1 MKKAVCRLCRREQ
14 NKLFLKGD
22 RCNSPKCSFT
32 RRPYGPGK
40 SGQTRH
46 GKFSDYAKQ
55 LRAKQKAKTIYNL
68 LETQFKNYYI
78 EASKTKGKTGESL
91 LQLIE
96 RRLDNVIY
104 RFGAT
109 KTRSAARQ
117 LVSHRKI
124 LVNNKIVNIASYL
137 IKVNDK
143 IELADKNYKL
153 LSNNDVPIWIKF
165 DNKSLSGTIVKLPS
179 REEMEQDIDE
189 QLIVEF
195 YSR

>member
-1 MKKAVCRLCRREQ
+1 MKNAVCRLCRREQ

-22 RCNSPKCSFT
+22 RCNTPKCSFT

-68 LETQFKNYYI
+68 LETQFKNYYL

-96 RRLDNVIY
+96 RRLDNVVY
-104 RFGAT
+104 RLAFT

-124 LVNNKIVNIASYL
+124 MLNGKIVNIPSYL
-137 IKVNDK
+137 VKINDK
-143 IELADKNYKL
+143 VEIVDKNFKP
-153 LSNNDVPIWIKF
+153 SNKSDIPVWIKY
-165 DNKSLSGTIVKLPS
+165 DNKNLSGAIVKLPS
-179 REEMEQDIDE
+179 REEMEQEIDE